1 MIGCQSRRHLNF
13 PHGGR
18 GEMISLKGTYEAP
31 TSGSIRRSMR
41 ELGMAYPARAVRSRS
56 FRSSPRQGTSN
67 LIHGEGKQVFTILS
81 KREVREMR
89 NADQVLGI
97 IQERGK
103 RGLPLED
110 VYRQLYNPD
119 LYLKAYGKIYRNKGA
134 MTPGTTEET
143 VDGMSMSKIGA
154 IIEALRYERYHWTPV
169 RRMYIEKPNSTKL
182 RPLGMPSWSA
192 KLLQEVMR
200 LLLSAYYEP
209 QFSPASH
216 GFRPERGCHT
226 ALNEIYHAWI
236 GTKWFVEGDISQC
249 FDSLDHQVMLSI
261 LREKIHD
268 GRFLRL
274 IETLL
279 QAGYLEEWQYHET
292 PSGSPQGGILS
303 PLLANIYM
311 DKLDQFVETTLF
323 PAYTRGDRR
332 RVNPPYAYLSGCAAR
347 LRKAG
352 RRVEAH
358 QARRQMQ
365 QLPSLD
371 PTDPDYRRIRYLR
384 YADDWLVGWSGSRE
398 EAEEI
403 KQQIGAFLRDTLK
416 LTLSEPKTL
425 ITHART
431 EAAKFLGYH
440 IVVLNND
447 HKHDRRGHRSINGQ
461 IGLKVPMQVIRAK
474 CQPFLRQG
482 KPVHRAERT
491 NDTVYSIIAQFQQ
504 EYRGLVEYYALAV
517 NRYQLNRLKWVME
530 RSLTSTLAHKLR
542 ISVSQ
547 VYDRYQTLM
556 ETPEGPRKV
565 LQVTV
570 EREGKKPLVARWGGI
585 SLARNRKAVLDD
597 SLPWTWSQRSELE
610 KRLLADTCELCGSH
624 EAVEVHHIRALKDLQ
639 RKGREEKPKW
649 VQVMAA
655 RRRKTLITCRKCHND
670 IHAGRADGHRLKD

>member
-1 MIGCQSRRHLNF
+1 MVCR
-13 PHGGR
+13 
-18 GEMISLKGTYEAP
+18 
-31 TSGSIRRSMR
+31 
-41 ELGMAYPARAVRSRS
+41 
-56 FRSSPRQGTSN
+56 
-67 LIHGEGKQVFTILS
+67 
-81 KREVREMR
+81 
-89 NADQVLGI
+89 
-97 IQERGK
+97 
-103 RGLPLED
+103 
-110 VYRQLYNPD
+110 
-119 LYLKAYGKIYRNKGA
+119 
-134 MTPGTTEET
+134 
-143 VDGMSMSKIGA
+143 
-154 IIEALRYERYHWTPV
+154 
-169 RRMYIEKPNSTKL
+169 
-182 RPLGMPSWSA
+182 
-192 KLLQEVMR
+192 
-200 LLLSAYYEP
+200 
-209 QFSPASH
+209 
-216 GFRPERGCHT
+216 
-226 ALNEIYHAWI
+226 
-236 GTKWFVEGDISQC
+236 GDISQC
-249 FDSLDHQVMLSI
+249 FDSLDHEVMLSI

-311 DKLDQFVETTLF
+311 DKLDQFVETTLL

-347 LRKAG
+347 LRKAE

-358 QARRQMQ
+358 QVRRQMQ
-365 QLPSLD
+365 QRPSLD
-371 PTDPDYRRIRYLR
+371 PTDPGYRRIRYLR
-384 YADDWLVGWSGSRE
+384 YADDWLVGWNGSRE

-403 KQQIGAFLRDTLK
+403 KQRIGEFLRDTLK
-416 LTLSEPKTL
+416 LTLSDPKTL

-474 CQPFLRQG
+474 CQPFLHQG

-504 EYRGLVEYYALAV
+504 EYRGLVEYYLLAV
-517 NRYQLNRLKWVME
+517 NCYQLNRLKWVME

-556 ETPEGPRKV
+556 ETPDGPRKV

-585 SLARNRKAVLDD
+585 SLARNMKAVLND
-597 SLPWTWSQRSELE
+597 SLPWAWSQRSELE

-639 RKGREEKPKW
+639 RKGREEQPKW

-670 IHAGRADGHRLKD
+670 IHAGRADGHRIKD